1 MGLDMY
7 LSAEK
12 FISGYD
18 HAKDENFKKILD
30 LMNLDES
37 DVEKSAAVKV
47 NVGYWRKANAIHNW
61 FVQNVQKG
69 EDNCGTYYV
78 TQQKLLDL
86 RIDAQAALDQIN
98 AGDPTAAS
106 NILPPTSGFF
116 FGSTEVDEWYKRDL
130 EKTIEII
137 DKCLG
142 PKFKGYDLYY
152 HSSW

>member
-1 MGLDMY
+1 MY

-18 HAKDENFKKILD
+18 NDKDENFNKILD

-37 DVEKSAAVKV
+37 DVEKSATLKIT
-47 NVGYWRKANAIHNW
+47 VGYWRKANAIHNW
-61 FVQNVQKG
+61 FVQNVQNG

-78 TQQKLLDL
+78 TKEKLLEL
-86 RIDAQAALDQIN
+86 RTDVQAALDQIE

-106 NILPPTSGFF
+106 NILPPISGFF
-116 FGSTEVDEWYKRDL
+116 FGDTEVDEWYKHSL
-130 EKTIEII
+130 ENTLVII

-142 PKFKGYDLYY
+142 PKFKGYGFYY
-152 HSSW
+152 QSSW